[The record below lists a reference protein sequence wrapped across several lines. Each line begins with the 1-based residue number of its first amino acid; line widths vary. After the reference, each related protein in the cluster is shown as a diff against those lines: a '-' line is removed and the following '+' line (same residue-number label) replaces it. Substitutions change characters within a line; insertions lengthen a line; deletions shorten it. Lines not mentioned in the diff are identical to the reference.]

1 MTADVVLVL
10 AIVAVAVVLFV
21 TEWVRYDMIAL
32 LILVTLA
39 VTGTIPATEAIQ
51 GFGDPAVVTIAGV
64 LVLSGGL
71 YRTGVANL
79 LGRQVLRLAGASA
92 VRITFV
98 LMMTAGLLSG
108 IMNNIA
114 VGALLLPV
122 VLDIA
127 RRIGQPPSRLL
138 IPLAFATLLG
148 GMTTLIGTAP
158 NILIAGALF
167 EAGLE
172 PFEMFDFTPLG
183 LTVLLAGT
191 LCMVLFG
198 GRLLPRRYAEG
209 SGESADVDLRGQY
222 EIEEMLFTI
231 SVPQDS
237 GLAGRSL
244 VDCRLGLALGLG
256 VLAVRRE
263 GRMILA
269 PRPNFK
275 LRGGDRVVAAGQP
288 EAFET
293 LRGWGHFIEPGGEP
307 PSTGQ
312 LVSGPVDLAEMEV
325 AGDSPI
331 AGQTL
336 GEIDFRNR
344 YRAHVVAIARE
355 GAVRRARIHETKL
368 KAGDVLVVLGTRD
381 KLQQLRY
388 ASEFCHIQRLTA
400 NEATRRYQLSRW
412 LLRLEVPS
420 GSRLEGHTLEETRL
434 RRAFDLA
441 VLEIQRDG
449 KGIVLPSPGT
459 RLKAGDVLVVE
470 GRRDNF
476 LVLDSLVD
484 LELRPTAPG
493 IGELESEKVGFAEL
507 TLAPRATL
515 AGRSLKELFFREKY
529 GLSVL
534 AIWRGGRSY
543 HSSVEVRSMPLRFGD
558 ALLVYGERARLRLLA
573 RDPGFLVLT
582 EEMREIFRA
591 PRAPLAL
598 SIMAAVVLSAS
609 TGLLPIFIAA
619 PAGALMMVFT
629 GCMTADEAYEAVQ
642 WKVILLIGGML
653 ALGVAMQESGTA
665 TLIAR
670 SVLGRAA
677 ELGPMA
683 LLGGLFMV
691 TALAAQFI
699 PTAAVAVLMSPIA
712 LNTAAEVGV
721 SPYALMMV
729 VAVGASA
736 AFMSPFGHPVN
747 LLVMGVGGYRVAD
760 YAKVGIPQVIV
771 LLLVVL
777 FVLPIIWPLAV

>member
-1 MTADVVLVL
+1 MTADIILVL
-10 AIVAVAVVLFV
+10 AIVAVAIVLFV

-32 LILVTLA
+32 LVLVTLA
-39 VTGTIPATEAIQ
+39 VTGTVPGLEAIQ
-51 GFGDPAVVTIAGV
+51 GFGDPAVVTIAAV

-79 LGRQVLRLAGASA
+79 LGRQMLRLAGASPA
-92 VRITFV
+92 RITLV
-98 LMMTAGLLSG
+98 VMMTAGLLSG

-127 RRIGQPPSRLL
+127 RRIGQPPSRLM

-148 GMTTLIGTAP
+148 GLTTLIGTAP

-172 PFEMFDFTPLG
+172 PFDMFDFTPLG
-183 LTVLLAGT
+183 LTVLVAGT
-191 LCMVLFG
+191 LCMVLLG
-198 GRLLPRRYAEG
+198 GRLLPHRWEEGAGDSVDAE
-209 SGESADVDLRGQY
+209 LRGQY

-231 SVPQDS
+231 AVPQAS

-244 VDCRLGLALGLG
+244 VDCRLGLALGLS

-269 PRPNFK
+269 PRPSFK
-275 LRGGDRVVAAGQP
+275 LREGDRVVAAGRP

-293 LRGWGHFIEPGGEP
+293 LRGWGHFIEPGGEL

-312 LVSGPVDLAEMEV
+312 LVSGPVGLAEMEV
-325 AGDSPI
+325 ASDSAL

-336 GEIDFRNR
+336 REIDFRNR
-344 YRAHVVAIARE
+344 YRTHVVAIARE
-355 GAVRRARIHETKL
+355 GAIRRARIHETRL
-368 KAGDVLVVLGTRD
+368 KVGDVLVVLGTSDR
-381 KLQQLRY
+381 LQQLRY
-388 ASEFCHIQRLTA
+388 ASEFCNIRRLTSE
-400 NEATRRYQLSRW
+400 EATQRYQLSRW

-420 GSRLEGHTLEETRL
+420 GSLLEGRTLKETRL

-449 KGIVLPSPGT
+449 EGVVLPGPAT
-459 RLKAGDVLVVE
+459 QLKAGDVLVVE

-476 LVLDSLVD
+476 LVLDALVD
-484 LELRPTAPG
+484 LELKPSAPRVRD
-493 IGELESEKVGFAEL
+493 LESEKVGFAEL

-515 AGRSLKELFFREKY
+515 AGKSLKEVFFREKY

-558 ALLVYGERARLRLLA
+558 ALLVYGERTRLRLLA

-582 EEMREIFRA
+582 EEMREIFRGPKA
-591 PRAPLAL
+591 PVALA
-598 SIMAAVVLSAS
+598 IMAAVVLSAS
-609 TGLLPIFIAA
+609 TALLPIYIAA

-629 GCMTADEAYEAVQ
+629 GCLTADEAYEAVQ

-653 ALGVAMQESGTA
+653 ALGVAMQETGTA
-665 TLIAR
+665 GLIAR
-670 SVLGRAA
+670 SALGRAA
-677 ELGPMA
+677 EIGPLA

-712 LNTAAEVGV
+712 LNTAVEAGV
-721 SPYALMMV
+721 SPYSLMMV

-736 AFMSPFGHPVN
+736 AFLSPFGHPVN

-760 YAKVGIPQVIV
+760 YTKVGIPLVIV

-777 FVLPIIWPLAV
+777 FVLPIIWPLAI